1 MITASLMGLQF
12 VKDDFSE
19 RLAAVGGAVKSVLL
33 DRKST
38 KNDFVGFYSSFWG
51 LGFGFFSE
59 QDCRKSTSGVFL
71 SVKNSS
77 SWLQ

>member
-51 LGFGFFSE
+51 LEFGFFSE
-59 QDCRKSTSGVFL
+59 QDCRKSASGVFL
-71 SVKNSS
+71 SVKNGSS
-77 SWLQ
+77 QLQ

>member
-1 MITASLMGLQF
+1 MSALCHLALNHFLFLVCFLAVSTDRKNNILKRESVITASLMGLQF

-38 KNDFVGFYSSFWG
+38 KNDFVGFY
-51 LGFGFFSE
+51 
-59 QDCRKSTSGVFL
+59 
-71 SVKNSS
+71 
-77 SWLQ
+77 